1 MKKLSFYACML
12 LIATMTYSCATEDKA
27 ISEPYTIVELD
38 GYKHKTDLVATF
50 QGQVGEEVILGLGV
64 YDNLDIYGV
73 DFGDGKIVAD
83 SVGNQNGG
91 VKDAEGRTKEGTS
104 HTRTTE
110 FKGTVA
116 GDGIVKVYGKSDIW
130 YLTISG
136 NLMPTSFS
144 QEKLANVVQMTISGA
159 NVEELAL
166 PALPSLT
173 LFSFSNSPIK
183 KLDVSQVPTLTSLSI
198 INTNESKYEP
208 ALASIDVSKNP
219 NLESLVIGGE
229 YYMKGILA
237 SLDISNNPALTN
249 VVVSNNDVK
258 SITMADKYDKL
269 TLFNTSKNLLT
280 SFDVAKLPA
289 IKSLYLASNLLTT
302 IGDVTKCEAL
312 AWFDV
317 KENKLTGDMEL
328 KSEKLTNV
336 YVNNNELT
344 SIKVPNVTK
353 QFYFDNNKMTLA
365 TLPALPE
372 GMNTSSKKKQF
383 HYQPQAD
390 MEVAPNGSVLDL
402 SAQASAKGME
412 AEAQATVFSITAG
425 NAALVEG
432 KDYTIKGGVITF
444 ITDQKEAIVKMTNA
458 GYPNLNLCT
467 KPFDVKGTGE
477 AVVEGTVIFS
487 FFEGAFTGGTAV
499 GNGADEGKVGNEI
512 TVSSKKANIE
522 TDNITITLDE
532 ALKEGDVIKITGY
545 RKKDTDANGN
555 LYILFETGEVI
566 DEGNEVKWNNV
577 HEKVG
582 QQPNTNSYDVNGKAA
597 GSKVIKLAR
606 SKASTNVFIQ
616 KIEIIRK

>member
-50 QGQVGEEVILGLGV
+50 QGQVGAEVTLGLGV
-64 YDNLDIYGV
+64 YDNFDIYGV

-91 VKDAEGRTKEGTS
+91 VKDAEGKTKEGTA

-110 FKGTVA
+110 FKGVIA
-116 GDGIVKVYGKSDIW
+116 GDGLVKVYGKSDIW

-136 NLMPTSFS
+136 NLMPTSFN
-144 QEKLANVVQMTISGA
+144 QEKLANVVQATITGA
-159 NVEELAL
+159 NVEALEL
-166 PALPSLT
+166 PALPCLT

-198 INTNESKYEP
+198 INTTQSQYEP

-269 TLFNTSKNLLT
+269 TLFNASKNLLT

-289 IKSLYLASNLLTT
+289 IKSLYLASNQLTT

-317 KENKLTGDMEL
+317 KDNKLTGDMEL

-344 SIKVPNVTK
+344 SITVPNVTK

-365 TLPALPE
+365 TMPALPE
-372 GMNTSSKKKQF
+372 GMNTTSKKKQF

-390 MEVAPNGSVLDL
+390 MEVAPEGSVVDL

-412 AEAQATVFSITAG
+412 AEAQATVFTITAG

-432 KDYTIKGGVITF
+432 KDYTVADGKITF
-444 ITDQKEAIVKMTNA
+444 ITDQQGAIIKMTNA
-458 GYPNLNLCT
+458 GYPDLNLCT
-467 KPFDVKGTGE
+467 KPFDVKGTG
-477 AVVEGTVIFS
+477 AAPQGNAIFT
-487 FFEGAFTGGTAV
+487 FFEGNANGGTVV
-499 GNGADEGKVGNEI
+499 GNGADEGRVANEI

-522 TDNITITLDE
+522 TDNITITLNE
-532 ALKEGDVIKITGY
+532 ALKAGDIINITGY

-566 DEGNEVKWNNV
+566 DEGNDVKWNNV
-577 HEKVG
+577 HENVG
-582 QQPNTNSYDVNGKAA
+582 QQPNTNTYEVPAGAA

-606 SKASTNVFIQ
+606 SKSGTNVFIQ
-616 KIEIIRK
+616 KFEIIRK

>member
-1 MKKLSFYACML
+1 ML
-12 LIATMTYSCATEDKA
+12 LIATMTYSCATDDKA
-27 ISEPYTIVELD
+27 ISEPYTTIELD
-38 GYKHKTDLVATF
+38 GYKYKTDLIATF
-50 QGQVGEEVILGLGV
+50 AGEVGAEVTLGLGV
-64 YDNLDIYGV
+64 YDNFDIYGV

-91 VKDAEGRTKEGTS
+91 VKDAEGKTKEGTA

-110 FKGTVA
+110 FKGVIA
-116 GDGIVKVYGKSDIW
+116 GNGTVKVYGKSDIW

-144 QEKLANVVQMTISGA
+144 QEKLANVVQVTITGA
-159 NVEELAL
+159 NVEALEL

-198 INTNESKYEP
+198 INTTQSQYEP

-258 SITMADKYDKL
+258 SIKMADTYDKL
-269 TLFNTSKNLLT
+269 TLFNASKNQLT

-289 IKSLYLASNLLTT
+289 IKSLYLASNQLTT

-344 SIKVPNVTK
+344 SVKVPNVTK

-365 TLPALPE
+365 TMPALPE
-372 GMNTSSKKKQF
+372 GMNTPSKKKQF

-390 MEVAPNGSVLDL
+390 IEVAPQGSVVDL

-412 AEAQATVFSITAG
+412 AEAQATVFFITAG
-425 NAALVEG
+425 NAALVED
-432 KDYTIKGGVITF
+432 KDYTVADGKITF
-444 ITDQKEAIVKMTNA
+444 ITDQKDAIIKMTNA
-458 GYPNLNLCT
+458 GYPDLNLCT

-477 AVVEGTVIFS
+477 APQVNAIFT
-487 FFEGAFTGGTAV
+487 FFEGTANGGIVV
-499 GNGADEGKVGNEI
+499 GNGADEGKVANEI

-522 TDNITITLDE
+522 TDNITITLNE
-532 ALKEGDVIKITGY
+532 ALNAGDIINITGY

-555 LYILFETGEVI
+555 LYILFETGEAI
-566 DEGNEVKWNNV
+566 DEGNDVKWNNV
-577 HEKVG
+577 HENVG
-582 QQPNTNSYDVNGKAA
+582 QQPNTNTYEVPAGAA

-616 KIEIIRK
+616 KFEIVRK